1 MNFRSTERDDLA
13 MLDEAWSVPPS
24 RVSRRRSGRW
34 VVSTAAVIGYTLIA
48 GAICGTAL
56 DVWPFSIDGPPQRDL
71 AESFLWPVGEPIER
85 TMALVRA
92 AAAILTSSD
101 AAAVIIAWPFA
112 ALLCA
117 LVALFHSVVA
127 VAGVNLVVTVV
138 GRMRR
143 KSVGSEPRDG
153 ASS

>member
-1 MNFRSTERDDLA
+1 MNVRSTERDDLGL
-13 MLDEAWSVPPS
+13 LDEAWSIPPPPV
-24 RVSRRRSGRW
+24 RRRRSWRW
-34 VVSTAAVIGYTLIA
+34 VVSAAAVIGYTLIA

-85 TMALVRA
+85 TVALVRA

-112 ALLCA
+112 AFLCA
-117 LVALFHSVVA
+117 LVALVHSVVA
-127 VAGVNLVVTVV
+127 VVGLNLVFTVV
-138 GRMRR
+138 RRMLVRR
-143 KSVGSEPRDG
+143 K
-153 ASS
+153 